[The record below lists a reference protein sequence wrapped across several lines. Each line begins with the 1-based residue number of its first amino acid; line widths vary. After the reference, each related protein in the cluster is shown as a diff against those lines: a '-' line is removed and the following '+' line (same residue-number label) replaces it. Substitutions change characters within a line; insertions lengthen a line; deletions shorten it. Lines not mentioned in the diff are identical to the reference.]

1 MIKKITDPQ
10 EIRNIFD
17 KDIIETTNRI
27 SKNDLRNNDIIK
39 FKNKKSIVL
48 SQINRYIINE
58 FYNDNL
64 EHINDPEYNVEEVL
78 RPHYEKIYKKV
89 KQKTK

>member
-17 KDIIETTNRI
+17 SDNIETTNRI
-27 SKNDLRNNDIIK
+27 SKNDLRNDDIIK
-39 FKNKKSIVL
+39 FKNKKAIVL
-48 SQINRYIINE
+48 TQINRYIINE

-64 EHINDPEYNVEEVL
+64 EHINDPEYNVEEVE
-78 RPHYEKIYKKV
+78 RPQYVKV
-89 KQKTK
+89 YQRTHLPK

>member
-17 KDIIETTNRI
+17 SDNIEITNRI

-39 FKNKKSIVL
+39 FKNKKAIVL

-89 KQKTK
+89 K

>member
-17 KDIIETTNRI
+17 SDNIETTNRI
-27 SKNDLRNNDIIK
+27 SKNDLRNDDIIK
-39 FKNKKSIVL
+39 FKNKKAIVL

-78 RPHYEKIYKKV
+78 RPHYEKIYKKA
-89 KQKTK
+89 K

>member
-17 KDIIETTNRI
+17 SDNIDTTNRI
-27 SKNDLRNNDIIK
+27 SKNDLRNDDIIK
-39 FKNKKSIVL
+39 FKNKKAIVL

-89 KQKTK
+89 K

>member
-17 KDIIETTNRI
+17 NDKIETTNRI

-64 EHINDPEYNVEEVL
+64 EHINDPGYNVEEVE
-78 RPHYEKIYKKV
+78 RPQYVKV
-89 KQKTK
+89 YQRSHLSK

>member
-17 KDIIETTNRI
+17 KDNIETTNRI
-27 SKNDLRNNDIIK
+27 SKNDLRNDDIIK
-39 FKNKKSIVL
+39 FKNKKAIVL

-64 EHINDPEYNVEEVL
+64 EHINDPEYNVEEVE
-78 RPHYEKIYKKV
+78 RPQYVKV
-89 KQKTK
+89 YQRTHLPK

>member
-1 MIKKITDPQ
+1 MIKKITDSQ

-17 KDIIETTNRI
+17 SDNIETTNRI
-27 SKNDLRNNDIIK
+27 SKNDLRNDDIIK
-39 FKNKKSIVL
+39 FKNKKAIVL

-64 EHINDPEYNVEEVL
+64 EHINDPGYDVEEVE
-78 RPHYEKIYKKV
+78 RPQYVKV
-89 KQKTK
+89 YQRSHLSK